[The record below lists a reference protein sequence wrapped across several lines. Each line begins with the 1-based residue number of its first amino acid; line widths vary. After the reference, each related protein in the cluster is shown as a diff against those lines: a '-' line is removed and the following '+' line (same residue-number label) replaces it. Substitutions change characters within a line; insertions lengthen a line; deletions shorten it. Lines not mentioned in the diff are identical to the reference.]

1 MLDGPAPFGGIMK
14 SNVIRLN
21 DELAKRINLTSDQ
34 FEYAFVW
41 DCRPKYLG
49 IVRFKPRNQE
59 ALRKFFE
66 MAHEIYSPIV
76 ITAPT
81 PDVVEMSKDFG
92 YEYKKDP
99 AGTPY
104 ITDDALKAYLHQ
116 RKAESIRKGKQ

>member
-1 MLDGPAPFGGIMK
+1 
-14 SNVIRLN
+14 
-21 DELAKRINLTSDQ
+21 
-34 FEYAFVW
+34 
-41 DCRPKYLG
+41 
-49 IVRFKPRNQE
+49 
-59 ALRKFFE
+59 

-76 ITAPT
+76 ITAPS